1 MLILPKLKS
10 QEKGVAI
17 LVIILLMTLLLF
29 MAMYFLSF
37 TLTEKNISHS
47 QAWGA
52 KTYYLAE
59 AGVAEMVWQ
68 LKNNPSYETSFE
80 TNPAWT
86 VEFTRNNPFGAD
98 SGSYTVS
105 ITNSAL
111 AHGEIISTG
120 AIDVGEGK
128 TSQRIIKTSVYR
140 AMGEGGAELGDNC
153 GYADGNIDISASIV
167 NFYNGSAYSDN
178 NFNANLWSTVGID
191 TDLNVVNNFNEV
203 MSTVLVGGDIYAAN
217 YPNGPAAEVDMP
229 AVDFDSGD
237 PDSYKNI
244 ADVVYTSAQFDNMIA
259 NNSTITLNDPITY
272 VEGDIDFYG
281 NKNLVVNGL
290 LVVERDF
297 EIGRKLCRGFSCG
310 LADATVNHT
319 EGEPSGILAKRK
331 IYFKTFTGN
340 IDINGVVYAS
350 DQLTVTGIPLGMDF
364 NAAGGLISRK
374 LTITSVW
381 SPIDITRNEEIINS
395 TLGVA
400 EFSPVITVEH
410 WEEEY

>member
-1 MLILPKLKS
+1 MINQVYQNK
-10 QEKGVAI
+10 KGVAI
-17 LVIILLMTLLLF
+17 LITILLMTLLLF

-37 TLTEKNISHS
+37 TLTEKKIAHS

-59 AGVAEMVWQ
+59 AGINEMVWR

-80 TNPAWT
+80 TNPGWT
-86 VEFTRNNPFGAD
+86 TEFTRDNPFGAG

-105 ITNSAL
+105 ITNSDL
-111 AHGEIISTG
+111 AHGDIVSTG
-120 AIDVGEGK
+120 SIDIGGEK

-140 AMGEGGAELGDNC
+140 AMGEGGVELGDNC
-153 GYADGNIDISASIV
+153 GYADGNIDISASLV

-178 NFNANLWSTVGID
+178 NFTVNLISTVNVD
-191 TDLNVVNNFNEV
+191 TDLNVVNNFIKSGA
-203 MSTVLVGGDIYAAN
+203 STVNVGGDIYAHN
-217 YPNGPAAEVDMP
+217 MPLGPAAEVDMP
-229 AVDFDSGD
+229 AVDFDSED
-237 PDSYKNI
+237 PGSYKNI

-259 NNSTITLNDPITY
+259 NNSTITLNNPITY

-281 NKNLVVNGL
+281 NKNLIINGL

-297 EIGRKLCRGFSCG
+297 QVGRKWCRGGCG
-310 LADATVNHT
+310 LADVTVNHAA
-319 EGEPSGILAKRK
+319 GEPSGILAKRK
-331 IYFKTFTGN
+331 VYFYTFTGTIN
-340 IDINGVVYAS
+340 INGVVYAS
-350 DQLTVTGIPLGMDF
+350 DQLTVTGIPFGLNFD
-364 NAAGGLISRK
+364 AAGGLISRK

-395 TLGVA
+395 TLGVV